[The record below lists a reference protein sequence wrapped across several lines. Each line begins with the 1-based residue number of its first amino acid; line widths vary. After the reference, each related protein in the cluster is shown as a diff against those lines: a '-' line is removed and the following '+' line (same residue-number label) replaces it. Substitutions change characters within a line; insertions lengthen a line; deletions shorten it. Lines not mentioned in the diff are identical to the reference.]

1 MITALA
7 RKIFGSPNDR
17 RLKTTR
23 SLVEAVNALEAET
36 RALSD
41 ADLRSRTDHFR
52 MQVALGTKIDALL
65 VPAFAVV
72 REAARRV
79 LGQRHYDVQL
89 IGGAVLHQGAIA
101 EMRTGEGKTLVSTLA
116 AYLNALEGKGV
127 HVVTVNEYL
136 ARRDAE
142 TMGKVFA
149 FLGMSTGVVHAD
161 IDDATRRAAYACDV
175 TYGTN
180 SEFGFDYLRDNM
192 RMTKAEQVQR
202 GHHYAIVDEVDSILI
217 DEARTPLIISGPAE
231 DRSNLYRAID
241 SLMGSLRPEHYAR
254 DEKQKSVTFTDA
266 GSQHFEDLLKDG
278 LGDDGLYGARNSVIL
293 HALLQALRAHA
304 AYVRD
309 KDYLVRDGE
318 VMIIDPFT
326 GRVLPGRRFADGLHQ
341 ALEAKEGVAILAET
355 RTMAST
361 TYQNYF
367 RLYAKLSGMTGTAL
381 SEADEFRHIYGLEV
395 VEIPTNRPIARMD
408 EDDAIYRTAAEK
420 NRAIVAEIERAH
432 ARLQPVLVGTSS
444 VEQSE
449 HIAAL
454 LEAAG
459 FTRLDF
465 DDAEA
470 LKAAYVDARE
480 GRPGRRFAVLNAKL
494 HGKEAEIV
502 AEAGVPGA
510 VTIATNMAGRGTDI
524 KLGGSLDIRMEREFA
539 DLAEGDARDAVVLAI
554 ESEIEAN
561 RQRVLEAGAI
571 EEGSSFPGGLYV
583 IGTER
588 HESRRIDN
596 QLMGRAGRQ
605 GDPGRSR
612 FYLSLEDDL
621 VRVFGPAAI
630 ARVLDSV
637 GIEEGEAIV
646 HPIVNKAVAK
656 AQKRVENQN
665 YEARKDVLK
674 FDDVINHQR
683 KSVFAQ
689 RDEIMTS
696 ESVRESIHDM
706 RSDTVDRIVRRFV
719 TEGYNSDWDIDG
731 LAAEIKRVLRLELP
745 LAEWAEEASMD
756 DAEMLRR
763 IHAKA
768 DEAYEA
774 VLAEN
779 GADAMLFVERSIL
792 LQLLD
797 RQWQIH
803 LGLIDALREAV
814 VWRAVA
820 QRDPVMEFKA
830 DAFDLFERMSSE
842 LSEEVTRHVLHVYV
856 PKPDEATAA

>member
-1 MITALA
+1 MLSALS
-7 RKIFGSPNDR
+7 RKIFGTANDR
-17 RLKTTR
+17 RLKSTR
-23 SLVEAVNALEAET
+23 SLVDAVNALEVET

-41 ADLRSRTDHFR
+41 AELRARTDHFKLE
-52 MQVALGTKIDALL
+52 VALGIKLDKLIA
-65 VPAFAVV
+65 PAFAVV

-89 IGGAVLHQGAIA
+89 IGGAVLHRGEIA

-127 HVVTVNEYL
+127 HVVTVNDYL
-136 ARRDAE
+136 ATRDAE

-149 FLGMSTGVVHAD
+149 FLGMTTGVVVPG

-231 DRSNLYRAID
+231 DRSGLYLAID
-241 SLMGSLRPEHYAR
+241 GLMGSLRPEHFDK
-254 DEKQKSVTFTDA
+254 DEKQKSATLTDA
-266 GSQHFEDLLKDG
+266 GSHHFEELLKEA
-278 LGDDGLYGARNSVIL
+278 LGDDGLYAPRHSLIL
-293 HALLQALRAHA
+293 HALLQALRAHVL
-304 AYVRD
+304 YLRD

-318 VMIIDPFT
+318 VMIIDAFT
-326 GRVLPGRRFADGLHQ
+326 GRVLPGRRFSDGLHQ
-341 ALEAKEGVAILAET
+341 ALEAKERVAILPET
-355 RTMAST
+355 RTLAST

-395 VEIPTNRPIARMD
+395 VEIPTNRPIARLD

-420 NRAIVAEIERAH
+420 HRAIVAEIERAH

-449 HIAAL
+449 LLANL
-454 LEAAG
+454 LEKEG
-459 FTRLDF
+459 FVRVDF
-465 DDAEA
+465 DDADA
-470 LKAAYVDARE
+470 LKTAYVDARE

-494 HGKEAEIV
+494 HGREAEIV
-502 AEAGVPGA
+502 AEAGLPGA
-510 VTIATNMAGRGTDI
+510 ITIATNMAGRGTDI
-524 KLGGSLDIRMEREFA
+524 KLGGSLEIRMAREFA
-539 DLAEGDARDAVVLAI
+539 DLPEGEARDAATLAV

-561 RQRVLEAGAI
+561 RLRVLDASATEDGAT
-571 EEGSSFPGGLYV
+571 FPGGLYV

-621 VRVFGPAAI
+621 VRIFGSEI
-630 ARVLDSV
+630 VARVLDSV
-637 GIEEGEAIV
+637 GIQEGEAIV
-646 HPIVNKAVAK
+646 HPIVNRAVAK

-683 KSVFAQ
+683 KSVFRQ
-689 RDEIMTS
+689 RDEIMTA
-696 ESVRESIHDM
+696 ESVRELVHDM
-706 RSDTVDRIVRRFV
+706 RSDTVDRVVRRFI
-719 TEGYNSDWDIDG
+719 TEGYNSDWDVEG
-731 LAAEIKRVLRLELP
+731 LGAEIKRVLRLELP
-745 LAEWAEEASMD
+745 LAEWAEEPAMD

-779 GADAMLFVERSIL
+779 GADAMLFVEKSIL

-830 DAFDLFERMSSE
+830 DSFDLFERMSTE
-842 LSEEVTRHVLHVYV
+842 LGEEVTRHVLHVYV
-856 PKPDEATAA
+856 PKPGEATAA